1 MKHLVADI
9 LHRLFSGPVARY
21 HHVSNEEHKIETVK
35 IISFSKLAI
44 FTVAL
49 PLCGFMFCIIWSL
62 AYNFVES
69 TSTHCGVQNYLPSVS
84 ASIGSFSPQKFVWR
98 FTIAVHSAPRYLVSF
113 IYYFLIHGSKSLLWL
128 NLVEISALLGLT
140 VVSSTEI
147 FCKYNFIIKKLFF
160 CNNFFLSV
168 FHAYCFM
175 GFIICSFFGMII
187 HLIQVNLWSK
197 FKLRLFCIN
206 TISWIMALYLYV
218 RHNHHCETGIYT
230 LFALAEYI
238 FVISNM
244 IFHFQ
249 AYYDFSN
256 LFISITDKMLI
267 KDKLTV

>member
-1 MKHLVADI
+1 MIRSLCTAPSLIAV
-9 LHRLFSGPVARY
+9 SY

-160 CNNFFLSV
+160 CVVPLWWRMMLGRGGGFDRQTEKKKSV
-168 FHAYCFM
+168 SLL
-175 GFIICSFFGMII
+175 IISTSAIVVPI
-187 HLIQVNLWSK
+187 D
-197 FKLRLFCIN
+197 R
-206 TISWIMALYLYV
+206 
-218 RHNHHCETGIYT
+218 
-230 LFALAEYI
+230 
-238 FVISNM
+238 
-244 IFHFQ
+244 
-249 AYYDFSN
+249 
-256 LFISITDKMLI
+256 
-267 KDKLTV
+267 